1 METFEPG
8 VHEVVDQLELMV
20 FGPRPEGEIP
30 ARTGPWIKGFPGA
43 GDQREFQISAPDSIT
58 YPANALVFAARNGLP
73 LVNDVEGL
81 PVPGIPGDA
90 KSNAKVL
97 ATILTMESVR
107 LVLPKLAPLE
117 PAALRYFREELA
129 PHVKPFRVAMLR
141 LAKELNAS
149 IEAGT
154 ALAEVQKQAKFL
166 VQTDVYPKL
175 AELEAVTKDPTKHWY
190 RKATDIAKAV
200 PELALNFSTM
210 PAHLAI
216 AKFMAKAAGVLA
228 VIRDSQISTQDQLA
242 RSGLHYLLK
251 LGGPAKEQQ

>member
-107 LVLPKLAPLE
+107 LVLPKLA
-117 PAALRYFREELA
+117 
-129 PHVKPFRVAMLR
+129 
-141 LAKELNAS
+141 
-149 IEAGT
+149 
-154 ALAEVQKQAKFL
+154 
-166 VQTDVYPKL
+166 
-175 AELEAVTKDPTKHWY
+175 
-190 RKATDIAKAV
+190 
-200 PELALNFSTM
+200 ST
-210 PAHLAI
+210 P
-216 AKFMAKAAGVLA
+216 
-228 VIRDSQISTQDQLA
+228 
-242 RSGLHYLLK
+242 
-251 LGGPAKEQQ
+251 